1 MNWLRPWFRKEV
13 PNRPRVTLYTRLRCH
28 LCEDAHRVLTEEQRR
43 FGFAMEV
50 RDIDADTELTREFGE
65 CVPVVAVNGRV
76 HLRGGINRVLLRRIL
91 ARYPSPPDSCETGR
105 DGGSAG
111 PS

>member
-1 MNWLRPWFRKEV
+1 MVWRNRWFRKEV
-13 PNRPRVTLYTRLRCH
+13 PNRARVTLYTRQNCH
-28 LCEDAHRVLTEEQRR
+28 LCEDAHRVLTEEQWRY
-43 FGFAMEV
+43 GFAMEV
-50 RDIDADTELTREFGE
+50 RDIDLDAELKREFGE

-91 ARYPSPPDSCETGR
+91 AHYPSLPDSCETGR